1 MKAAFSVGVEHDHI
15 PCDRFSR
22 TVSVPAVVS
31 DRRLTLP
38 DLLARRAA
46 EQPGSPALVVADV
59 GTLTFGDWD
68 ARANAI
74 AHGLIGRGLP
84 AGARVGLLFGERHWI
99 DFAVAWCGVM
109 RAGCVAVPLSD
120 RLAPAEVRHALAD
133 CSVSAV
139 VHAADIDPPQAG
151 DWRAPPER
159 IEHGG
164 IKHGGIKHGGIKH
177 GAEGPVRRA
186 AGPDGLAQIIYTSG
200 TTGRPKGVGATHAN
214 LAYGVSAEPRRR
226 KLAHSRHFLHAF
238 PIGTNAGQ
246 TMLVNA
252 LDARPAA
259 LTLPRF
265 TPGRFARLIESYEV
279 GTVFVVPAMAIE
291 LLGARVQDRY
301 DLSSV
306 RLLGSTAAGLPP
318 AVAVGMAE
326 AFPKATIVNYYTSTE
341 AAPAQTVMIMD
352 PARPASVG
360 RPSGAGQIKIVG
372 ADGRP
377 ASPGESG
384 EVWMRSAG
392 GTRVYYGDRRLTG
405 EVFRDG
411 WVRMGDIG
419 YLDRDG
425 YLYLVD
431 RESDVIKSGAHKVS
445 TLQVEAAL
453 HEHPAVAD
461 AAVVGIPHPVLGRV
475 AAAAVVTRA
484 AVTAA
489 DLRTFL
495 LDRLAAHE
503 LPSRLLFVPELPKNP
518 LGKVVKH
525 RLLELLEQPDTPPPA
540 TSPRTTAP

>member
-1 MKAAFSVGVEHDHI
+1 M
-15 PCDRFSR
+15 
-22 TVSVPAVVS
+22 VS

-38 DLLARRAA
+38 DLLARRA
-46 EQPGSPALVVADV
+46 EVQPGSPVLVVADV

-68 ARANAI
+68 ARANAT

-84 AGARVGLLFGERHWI
+84 SGCRIGLLFGERDWI

-151 DWRAPPER
+151 EWRATLKQ
-159 IEHGG
+159 IEHGED
-164 IKHGGIKHGGIKH
+164 
-177 GAEGPVRRA
+177 APVRRDV
-186 AGPDGLAQIIYTSG
+186 GPDRLAQIIYTSG

-265 TPGRFARLIESYEV
+265 TPGRFARMIESYEA

-306 RLLGSTAAGLPP
+306 RLLGSTAASLPP
-318 AVAVGMAE
+318 AVAAGMAE

-341 AAPAQTVMIMD
+341 AAPAQTVMIVD

-377 ASPGESG
+377 ASPGEPG

-392 GTRVYYGDRRLTG
+392 GARVYYGDQRLTG

-453 HEHPAVAD
+453 HEHPAVAE

-475 AAAAVVTRA
+475 AAAAVVTRS
-484 AVTAA
+484 AVTSA

-495 LDRLAAHE
+495 LDRLAVHE
-503 LPSRLLFVPELPKNP
+503 LPSRLLFLPELPKNP

-525 RLLELLEQPDTPPPA
+525 RLLELLGQPDAPPPA